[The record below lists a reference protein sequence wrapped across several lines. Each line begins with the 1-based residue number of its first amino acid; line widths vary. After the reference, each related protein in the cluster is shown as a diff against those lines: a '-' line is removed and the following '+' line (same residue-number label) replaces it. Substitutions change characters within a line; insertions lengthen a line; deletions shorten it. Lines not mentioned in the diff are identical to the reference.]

1 MTLQDYLEQC
11 RKLRELPPAMPGL
24 GEMGEPN
31 KRELPEKLDDD
42 IEKGEW
48 D

>member
-1 MTLQDYLEQC
+1 VTLQDYLEQF

-24 GEMGEPN
+24 GQLGEPN
-31 KRELPEKLDDD
+31 RIESPEKLDDD